1 MSHNRRTLQDGE
13 SLVLER
19 PLTQPNGGTGVGMV
33 AGVTPQADAEFWL
46 FAKYF
51 SVANSHRGSRVPL
64 TLPQSLRN
72 NKTVGLVASERA
84 AAYGD

>member
-1 MSHNRRTLQDGE
+1 
-13 SLVLER
+13 
-19 PLTQPNGGTGVGMV
+19 VGMV
-33 AGVTPQADAEFWL
+33 AGVTPEADAEFWL
-46 FAKYF
+46 FALHF
-51 SVANSHRGSRVPL
+51 SVGNPHRGSRVPL